1 MNMKLAKDRVN
12 QAVRD
17 FWKAFGN
24 GSPQSLADFYA
35 PDATL
40 IGVEGPR
47 PELAR
52 LALLRRQ
59 REYFERH
66 ARLSVEPSLV
76 EVQLL
81 NDNTALAVYT
91 FTFHASNVIAAT
103 GKTQERHIANGR
115 ASQIFQLSPDG
126 HLLIVHEHLS
136 SADIRKE

>member
-1 MNMKLAKDRVN
+1 MNTKLTKDQVT

-24 GSPQSLADFYA
+24 GLPQSLADFYA
-35 PDATL
+35 PDASL
-40 IGVEGPR
+40 FGVEGPR
-47 PELAR
+47 PEPAR

-59 REYFERH
+59 REYFDRH
-66 ARLSVEPSLV
+66 AQLRVNLGLV
-76 EVQLL
+76 EIHLL
-81 NDNTALAVYT
+81 NDITALAVYT

-126 HLLIVHEHLS
+126 RPLIIHEHLS

>member
-1 MNMKLAKDRVN
+1 MNTKLAKDQVS

-24 GSPQSLADFYA
+24 GSPQSLAEFYA
-35 PDATL
+35 PEATL
-40 IGVEGPR
+40 FGVEGPR
-47 PELAR
+47 PEPAR

-59 REYFERH
+59 REYFERR
-66 ARLSVEPSLV
+66 AQLNVKLGLMEVLV
-76 EVQLL
+76 L
-81 NDNTALAVYT
+81 NDTTALAVYT

-126 HLLIVHEHLS
+126 RPLIVHEHLS
-136 SADIRKE
+136 SSDIRKE

>member
-1 MNMKLAKDRVN
+1 MNTKLAKDQVS
-12 QAVRD
+12 QAVQD
-17 FWKAFGN
+17 FWKAFGS
-24 GSPQSLADFYA
+24 GAPQSLADFYA

-40 IGVEGPR
+40 FGVEGPR

-66 ARLSVEPSLV
+66 ARLSVEPGLV
-76 EVQLL
+76 EIQLL
-81 NDNTALAVYT
+81 NETTALAVYT

-115 ASQIFQLSPDG
+115 ASQIFQLRPDG
-126 HLLIVHEHLS
+126 RLLIVHEHLS

>member
-1 MNMKLAKDRVN
+1 MNTKLTNDQVS

-24 GSPQSLADFYA
+24 DSPQALADFYA

-40 IGVEGPR
+40 FGVEGPR
-47 PELAR
+47 PEPAR

-59 REYFERH
+59 REYFDRH

-76 EVQLL
+76 EAHLL
-81 NDNTALAVYT
+81 NDTTALAVYT

-126 HLLIVHEHLS
+126 RPLIVHEHLS
-136 SADIRKE
+136 SSDIRKE

>member
-1 MNMKLAKDRVN
+1 MNTKLTKDEVH
-12 QAVRD
+12 QAVGD

-24 GSPQSLADFYA
+24 DSPQSMGDFYA

-40 IGVEGPR
+40 FGVEGPR
-47 PELAR
+47 LELAR

-66 ARLSVEPSLV
+66 ARLSVEPGPV
-76 EVQLL
+76 EVHLL
-81 NDNTALAVYT
+81 NDITALAVYT

-126 HLLIVHEHLS
+126 RPLIIHEHLS

>member
-1 MNMKLAKDRVN
+1 MSPKLTKDQVT

-17 FWKAFGN
+17 FWKAFGSS
-24 GSPQSLADFYA
+24 SPQSLADFYA

-40 IGVEGPR
+40 FGVEGPR
-47 PELAR
+47 AEPVR

-66 ARLSVEPSLV
+66 VRLRVEPGAV

-81 NDNTALAVYT
+81 NDTTALAVYT

-103 GKTQERHIANGR
+103 GKTQDRHIANGR
-115 ASQIFQLSPDG
+115 ASQIFQLSPEG
-126 HLLIVHEHLS
+126 RALIVHEHLS
-136 SADIRKE
+136 SSDIRKE